1 MKFAHKSGIVWKI
14 YLIKFYVSIFPFEF
28 MRIKQHCINRA
39 WFTGMQAQNLDD
51 TFMGKTLA
59 MNIVHSRFIENI

>member
-1 MKFAHKSGIVWKI
+1 MRDI
-14 YLIKFYVSIFPFEF
+14 YVSTFPFEF
-28 MRIKQHCINRA
+28 MRIKQRCINRA

-51 TFMGKTLA
+51 TFMGKILA

>member
-1 MKFAHKSGIVWKI
+1 VGNIFI
-14 YLIKFYVSIFPFEF
+14 YVSTFPFEF
-28 MRIKQHCINRA
+28 MRIKQRCINRA

-51 TFMGKTLA
+51 TFMGKILA